1 MVKLYKVLFIIYF
14 IISAGLMCYIEVLL
28 KSYNPVLNALMNVM
42 VSGGII
48 FWLTYFLNIKDDN
61 QEKKEEVN
69 QNE

>member
-1 MVKLYKVLFIIYF
+1 
-14 IISAGLMCYIEVLL
+14 MCYIEVLL

-61 QEKKEEVN
+61 QAKKEEVAK
-69 QNE
+69 